1 MIFVFSLTFDVRSMT
16 QKFKFFLSKY
26 FWRLT
31 IYELNGFMIFDII
44 WKKECQSGCLYFQ
57 ALRPAPDPGSQ
68 LFTGFGPQL
77 EFAGPGSQFVFTYP
91 GAKSVFTGPCPNLHL
106 PTLAPNVCLL
116 TLTKKNSFTG
126 PGRKLYLPTM
136 APALTPDLYLL
147 YLLLSQLL
155 VLLLSLPLPRL
166 LLLLLLLLIIILIT
180 RDAFAAAK
188 SALNAP

>member
-1 MIFVFSLTFDVRSMT
+1 MVWSPHGGDQR
-16 QKFKFFLSKY
+16 
-26 FWRLT
+26 T

-44 WKKECQSGCLYFQ
+44 WKKECQTGCLYFQ
-57 ALRPAPDPGSQ
+57 ALRPLLGPWSWLWPPTLAPNCLLVLAPNWN
-68 LFTGFGPQL
+68 LPAL
-77 EFAGPGSQFVFTYP
+77 A
-91 GAKSVFTGPCPNLHL
+91 PNLHL

-126 PGRKLYLPTM
+126 PGPKLYLPTM

-147 YLLLSQLL
+147 YLPLSQLL
-155 VLLLSLPLPRL
+155 VLLLSLPLPRA

-188 SALNAP
+188 SALNVP